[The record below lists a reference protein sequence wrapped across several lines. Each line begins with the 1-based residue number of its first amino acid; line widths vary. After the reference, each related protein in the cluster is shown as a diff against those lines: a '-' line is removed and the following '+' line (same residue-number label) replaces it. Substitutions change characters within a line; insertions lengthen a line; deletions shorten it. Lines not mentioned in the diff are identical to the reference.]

1 MSGVSVRGRL
11 LVATP
16 QLTDPNFS
24 RTVVLIVEHDRDG
37 AFGVVVNRPTD
48 TKVADALG
56 SWADVASTP
65 AVVFRGGPVGL
76 DQAIGLGMR
85 DGATP
90 GPGWAPLL
98 GGLGCVDLGAG
109 PGAPTFQRLRVFVGS
124 SGWGSGQLEREIE
137 EGSWFVVDAE
147 PEADVFSALPAR
159 LWAEVLRRQPGR
171 TAWFANAPEDL
182 SAN

>member
-1 MSGVSVRGRL
+1 MSVRGRL

-48 TKVADALG
+48 SRVADALEP
-56 SWADVASTP
+56 WADVASAP
-65 AVVFRGGPVGL
+65 AVVFRGGPVSL
-76 DQAIGLGMR
+76 DQAIGLAMR

-90 GPGWAPLL
+90 GPGWAPLF
-98 GGLGCVDLGAG
+98 GSLGCADLSAG
-109 PGAPTFQRLRVFVGS
+109 PTAPAFQRLRVFVGS

-147 PEADVFSALPAR
+147 PEADVFSADPNR
-159 LWAEVLRRQPGR
+159 LWAAVLRRQPGR
-171 TAWFANAPEDL
+171 IAWFANAPYDV

>member
-1 MSGVSVRGRL
+1 MGVTFGGRL

-24 RTVVLIVEHDRDG
+24 RTVVLIVEHDDDG

-48 TKVADALG
+48 TRVADALG
-56 SWADVASTP
+56 PWSDVASAP
-65 AVVFRGGPVGL
+65 AVMFRGGPVGL
-76 DQAIGLGMR
+76 DRAIGLGMR
-85 DGATP
+85 GSATP
-90 GPGWAPLL
+90 GPGWAPLF
-98 GGLGCVDLGAG
+98 GGLGCIDLGAD
-109 PGAPTFQRLRVFVGS
+109 PCPPPFQRLRVFVGS

-147 PEADVFSALPAR
+147 PEADVFSADPNR
-159 LWAEVLRRQPGR
+159 LWAAVLRRQPGR
-171 TAWFANAPEDL
+171 IAWFANAPYDV